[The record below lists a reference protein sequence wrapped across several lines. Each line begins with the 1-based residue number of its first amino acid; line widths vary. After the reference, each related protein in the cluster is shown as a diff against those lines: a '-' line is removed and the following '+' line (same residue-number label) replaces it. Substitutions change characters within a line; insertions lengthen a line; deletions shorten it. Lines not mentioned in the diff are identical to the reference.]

1 MEKDADTWDKFQHC
15 LTSFES
21 DNINSDDQELLN
33 QIQTENDIITGK
45 NIKMLLS
52 V

>member
-21 DNINSDDQELLN
+21 DTINSDDQELLN
-33 QIQTENDIITGK
+33 QIRTTLNQSLGISIPEE
-45 NIKMLLS
+45 S
-52 V
+52 